1 MTAGGLLRRLR
12 RERRGAHAL
21 EVTLIS
27 AIFFPLSFAV
37 LELGFIIWTQNSMQS
52 AALMGARCAA
62 LASPDCPDVPAYVA
76 AAVGEWLVPDSVPA
90 SDVTVTTATS
100 CNGSPGTAVIVTVV
114 HSFWGAVT
122 LPWPFS
128 APSISVTSC
137 YASAT

>member
-1 MTAGGLLRRLR
+1 MTVGGLLRRLR
-12 RERRGAHAL
+12 QERRGAHAL
-21 EVTLIS
+21 EFTLVS
-27 AIFFPLSFAV
+27 AVFFPLSFAV

-62 LASPDCPDVPAYVA
+62 LSSPDCPDVPAYVA

-90 SDVTVTTATS
+90 SDVTVTTAAS

-114 HSFWGAVT
+114 HQFWGTIT
-122 LPWPFS
+122 LPWPFA
-128 APSISVTSC
+128 APSISVSSC